1 MTQKKCKICRRLG
14 EKNFIKGERCSTNK
28 CAVSRKHDSFKS
40 ARKGGSFKG
49 RGGRKISEYGLQ
61 LNEKQKLKAIYN
73 LREKQFKNY
82 AGAALKKRKNASDF
96 LIKLLETR
104 LDNAVYR
111 LGFAVSR
118 PAARQMVSHG
128 HFLVN
133 GKKVQTASY
142 RIKIGDFISIKEKS
156 RMSAGIFKNLDIT
169 LKKYQP
175 PTWLRLDKSKN
186 EGEVLSMPDESQYEY
201 KINIPSIIEFYL
213 K

>member
-1 MTQKKCKICRRLG
+1 MTKKKCKICRRLG
-14 EKNFIKGERCSTNK
+14 EKNFIKGERCSSVK
-28 CAVSRKHDSFKS
+28 CAISRKH
-40 ARKGGSFKG
+40 GSFKG
-49 RGGRKISEYGLQ
+49 KGRRVKKISEYGLQ

-82 AGAALKKRKNASDF
+82 IATALKKRENASDF

-118 PAARQMVSHG
+118 PAARQTVSHG
-128 HFLVN
+128 HFLIN
-133 GKKVQTASY
+133 GKKVRVASY
-142 RIKIGDFISIKEKS
+142 RIKTGDIISIKERSKA
-156 RMSAGIFKNLDIT
+156 SAGIFKNLDVA

-175 PTWLRLDKSKN
+175 PAWLKLDKSKK